1 MRRLHR
7 SHRHSKPGR
16 TMQCVLLWQPVSLWE
31 SAVWPA
37 WCRFTPKWWSK
48 HRELYLH
55 LLASLSRHRIGA
67 ITIPTRIG
75 RLGRSSET
83 VSMPARSGCENIAS
97 ATGAA
102 GSIAGARRSHVG
114 GASRP
119 RQHSRQPS
127 AAPRVA
133 HPANVCQEPPRRSV
147 KAGGA
152 PQSPTIVQPIL
163 NSCNHTF
170 GTRFAGPPAKYRH
183 YDRSHLPVDSVSH
196 HPNSGAGAPFRST
209 PARWQACGE
218 PRSGR
223 RTGPRSSPPNPG
235 RPPPLLPR
243 PSGARSRGRLS
254 TSLPPR

>member
-1 MRRLHR
+1 
-7 SHRHSKPGR
+7 
-16 TMQCVLLWQPVSLWE
+16 VSLRE

-114 GASRP
+114 GASQP

-170 GTRFAGPPAKYRH
+170 GTRFAGPRLNTGTMTDPTSLLTRFRTIRIPA
-183 YDRSHLPVDSVSH
+183 L
-196 HPNSGAGAPFRST
+196 APPS
-209 PARWQACGE
+209 ARPLRDGKRVASREAVGIQ
-218 PRSGR
+218 
-223 RTGPRSSPPNPG
+223 GPRSSPPNPG
-235 RPPPLLPR
+235 RPRPLLPR